1 MHTIPPLAIL
11 SFLPLWPRLQIASD
25 GVLSLPEQTAIGTGV
40 MVREGYR
47 WEISSPSKDG
57 SPRILIGDRCECSRF
72 LTIIASG
79 KVELKADAIT
89 GPHVY
94 INDARQDWEKGG
106 NPSDTL
112 IIGEGSW
119 IGAHSSILGPVKIG
133 KGCVVG
139 AGSVVLR
146 DVPDYCV
153 VAGNPAEF
161 RRIYEPSSGEWI
173 RVDSEAEARRVLE
186 RRSREPLLSICIPG
200 RNQAVELKRCLES
213 IYAQMDDDGLIEVC
227 VLDDASSEETAEV
240 GHHYGQLHRSF
251 RYHRDPDL
259 AAGGSVVASQA
270 ADRGRGKF
278 IMLHEPG
285 DSFMPNTLLPFL
297 NVLHT
302 HPECAIILIQP
313 TLIRSNPQ
321 TERLEGL
328 SEFFRLTASSSS
340 PPLPVVLNRK
350 DWERTADSVQATN
363 FLDPWVSRQHALLQL
378 NPQFCLCRYTMT
390 EAGRHIGSAP

>member
-1 MHTIPPLAIL
+1 MHTIPPSLYYR
-11 SFLPLWPRLQIASD
+11 FYRYGPGCRFASD
-25 GVLSLPEQTAIGTGV
+25 GVLSLPEQTAIGTDV
-40 MVREGYR
+40 QVRAGYQ
-47 WEISSPSKDG
+47 WDIPSPAKDG
-57 SPRILIGDRCECSRF
+57 SPRIVIGDRCDCSRF

-79 KVELKADAIT
+79 KVELKAAVIT

-106 NPSDTL
+106 NRSDTL
-112 IIGEGSW
+112 TIGEGSW

-186 RRSREPLLSICIPG
+186 RRSREPLLSICIPV
-200 RNQAVELKRCLES
+200 RNQAVELRRCLES
-213 IYAQMDDDGLIEVC
+213 IYDQMDDDGLIEVC
-227 VLDDASSEETAEV
+227 VLDDASAEETAEV
-240 GHHYGQLHRSF
+240 GHHYEHLYRSF
-251 RYHRDPDL
+251 RYLRDPDL
-259 AAGGSVVASQA
+259 AARGSIASQA
-270 ADRGRGKF
+270 VDTGRGKF

-285 DSFMPNTLLPFL
+285 TSFLPNTLLPFL

-302 HPECAIILIQP
+302 HPDSAIILIQP
-313 TLIRSNPQ
+313 VFIRSTPQ
-321 TERLEGL
+321 PEQLKGL
-328 SEFFRLTASSSS
+328 SEFVRLTAFSSS

-350 DWERTADSVQATN
+350 EWERTADSVQAAN

-390 EAGRHIGSAP
+390 EAGSHIGSAP

>member
-1 MHTIPPLAIL
+1 MAAAAG
-11 SFLPLWPRLQIASD
+11 IASD

-153 VAGNPAEF
+153 VAGNP
-161 RRIYEPSSGEWI
+161 
-173 RVDSEAEARRVLE
+173 
-186 RRSREPLLSICIPG
+186 C
-200 RNQAVELKRCLES
+200 
-213 IYAQMDDDGLIEVC
+213 
-227 VLDDASSEETAEV
+227 
-240 GHHYGQLHRSF
+240 
-251 RYHRDPDL
+251 
-259 AAGGSVVASQA
+259 
-270 ADRGRGKF
+270 
-278 IMLHEPG
+278 
-285 DSFMPNTLLPFL
+285 
-297 NVLHT
+297 
-302 HPECAIILIQP
+302 
-313 TLIRSNPQ
+313 
-321 TERLEGL
+321 
-328 SEFFRLTASSSS
+328 
-340 PPLPVVLNRK
+340 
-350 DWERTADSVQATN
+350 
-363 FLDPWVSRQHALLQL
+363 
-378 NPQFCLCRYTMT
+378 
-390 EAGRHIGSAP
+390 